1 MKCSFGCMR
10 IHSEK
15 AHVCSFL
22 LPVTLSYFGDL
33 VKALIFQVRW
43 KIYYS
48 FPFMGKR
55 NKKARVVFFFFFFSF
70 FFIFFFFFLKH
81 FFVCAFTFVTYISH
95 LRPPPGERAVL
106 FFVQM
111 LHPVPDSVS

>member
-55 NKKARVVFFFFFFSF
+55 NKKARVVFFFFFFSLLLHYF
-70 FFIFFFFFLKH
+70 SDLVKAFLRVRMNVCDLH
-81 FFVCAFTFVTYISH
+81 FAICAHAARKCVFAFVSF
-95 LRPPPGERAVL
+95 
-106 FFVQM
+106 M
-111 LHPVPDSVS
+111 L